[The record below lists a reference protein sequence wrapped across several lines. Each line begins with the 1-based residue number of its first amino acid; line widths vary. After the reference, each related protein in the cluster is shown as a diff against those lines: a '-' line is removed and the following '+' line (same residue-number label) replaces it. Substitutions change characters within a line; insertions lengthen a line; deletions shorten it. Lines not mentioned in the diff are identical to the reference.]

1 MNIREIVAHALAEDC
16 GTGDVT
22 TKALFRAN
30 VPASGTILAE
40 EPEGLVVAG
49 LAVAVEV
56 FSQAD
61 TSLECTTHFADGDRI
76 PAGATVLT
84 VTGDGRSMLQ
94 GERVALNF
102 LQRLSGIATLTA
114 KFCDAV
120 KGFKTRIVD
129 TRKTTP
135 GLRALEKW
143 AVTLGGGWNHRQ
155 SLADGILIKDNH
167 LALAGGDVA
176 RACRLARER
185 APHSLKIEVEVQ
197 SLDAVKAALDGGA
210 DIILLDN
217 MSVPTICR
225 AIELIKGRATI
236 EVSGGVTLSHV
247 REIAAAG
254 ADLISVGALTHSA
267 PAARLS
273 MGIVP
278 KGRGRQTLL
287 RPTPSGPLRRP
298 RGAGRPP
305 PLPTQSTR

>member
-1 MNIREIVAHALAEDC
+1 VNLREIVAHALAEDC

-22 TKALFRAN
+22 TKALFPAN

-49 LAVAVEV
+49 LGVAVEV
-56 FSQAD
+56 FSQVD
-61 TSLECTTHFADGDRI
+61 TSLECTTHFADGDQI

-114 KFCDAV
+114 KFRDAV

-143 AVTLGGGWNHRQ
+143 AVTLGGGRNHRQ

-236 EVSGGVTLSHV
+236 EVSGGVTLGHV

-267 PAARLS
+267 PAARFS
-273 MGIVP
+273 MDIVS
-278 KGRGRQTLL
+278 K
-287 RPTPSGPLRRP
+287 
-298 RGAGRPP
+298 
-305 PLPTQSTR
+305 

>member
-1 MNIREIVAHALAEDC
+1 MNIREIVTHALAEDC

-22 TKALFRAN
+22 TKALFPAN
-30 VPASGTILAE
+30 VPASGKIIAE

-56 FSQAD
+56 FSQLD
-61 TSLECTTHFADGDRI
+61 TSLICTTHLADGDRV
-76 PAGATVLT
+76 PAGAIVLT
-84 VTGDGRSMLQ
+84 VTGDGRSVLQ

-120 KGFKTRIVD
+120 KGFKTRIID

-185 APHSLKIEVEVQ
+185 APHGLKIEVEVQ

-217 MSVPTICR
+217 MNVPTICN
-225 AIELIKGRATI
+225 AIGLIKGRATI

-267 PAARLS
+267 PAARFS
-273 MGIVP
+273 MDIVP
-278 KGRGRQTLL
+278 
-287 RPTPSGPLRRP
+287 
-298 RGAGRPP
+298 A
-305 PLPTQSTR
+305 

>member
-40 EPEGLVVAG
+40 EPEGLVLAG

-56 FSQAD
+56 FSQVD
-61 TSLECTTHFADGDRI
+61 TSLECTTHLADGDRV
-76 PAGATVLT
+76 PVGAIVLT
-84 VTGDGRSMLQ
+84 VTGDGRSLLQ

-143 AVTLGGGWNHRQ
+143 AVTLGGGSNHRYG
-155 SLADGILIKDNH
+155 LADGILIKDNH
-167 LALAGGDVA
+167 LALASGDVA

-185 APHSLKIEVEVQ
+185 APHGLKIEMVVLDQ
-197 SLDAVKAALDGGA
+197 DAV
-210 DIILLDN
+210 
-217 MSVPTICR
+217 
-225 AIELIKGRATI
+225 
-236 EVSGGVTLSHV
+236 
-247 REIAAAG
+247 
-254 ADLISVGALTHSA
+254 
-267 PAARLS
+267 
-273 MGIVP
+273 
-278 KGRGRQTLL
+278 RQTVAMI
-287 RPTPSGPLRRP
+287 RP
-298 RGAGRPP
+298 
-305 PLPTQSTR
+305 

>member
-56 FSQAD
+56 FSQVD

-267 PAARLS
+267 PAARFS
-273 MGIVP
+273 MDIVP
-278 KGRGRQTLL
+278 K
-287 RPTPSGPLRRP
+287 
-298 RGAGRPP
+298 
-305 PLPTQSTR
+305 

>member
-1 MNIREIVAHALAEDC
+1 MNIREIVARALSEHL

-22 TKALFRAN
+22 TKALFATA
-30 VPASGTILAE
+30 VPARGTIVSE
-40 EPEGLVVAG
+40 EREGLVLAG
-49 LAVAVEV
+49 LAVAEEV
-56 FSQAD
+56 FTQVDS
-61 TSLECTTHFADGDRI
+61 SLECSSRFKDGDRV
-76 PAGATVLT
+76 PVGATVLT
-84 VTGDGRSMLQ
+84 VSGDGRSILQ

-217 MSVPTICR
+217 MNVPTICN
-225 AIELIKGRATI
+225 AIRLIKGRATI

-267 PAARLS
+267 PAARFS
-273 MGIVP
+273 MDIVP
-278 KGRGRQTLL
+278 Q
-287 RPTPSGPLRRP
+287 
-298 RGAGRPP
+298 
-305 PLPTQSTR
+305 

>member
-1 MNIREIVAHALAEDC
+1 MNLREIVAHALAEDC

-22 TKALFRAN
+22 TKALFPAN

-49 LAVAVEV
+49 LGVAVEV
-56 FSQAD
+56 FSQVD

-236 EVSGGVTLSHV
+236 EVSGGVTLGHV

-267 PAARLS
+267 PAARFS
-273 MGIVP
+273 MDIVP
-278 KGRGRQTLL
+278 K
-287 RPTPSGPLRRP
+287 
-298 RGAGRPP
+298 
-305 PLPTQSTR
+305 

>member
-197 SLDAVKAALDGGA
+197 SIDAVKAALDGGA

-254 ADLISVGALTHSA
+254 ADLVSVGALTHSA
-267 PAARLS
+267 PAARFS
-273 MGIVP
+273 MDIVP
-278 KGRGRQTLL
+278 T
-287 RPTPSGPLRRP
+287 
-298 RGAGRPP
+298 
-305 PLPTQSTR
+305 